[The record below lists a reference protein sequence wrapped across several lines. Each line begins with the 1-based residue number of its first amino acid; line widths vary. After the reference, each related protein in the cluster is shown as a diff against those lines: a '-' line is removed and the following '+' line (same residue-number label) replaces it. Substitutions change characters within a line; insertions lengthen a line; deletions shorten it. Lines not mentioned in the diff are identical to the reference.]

1 MATIRSR
8 PYEHIGLV
16 LPVER
21 KGDDGSSVQEGWV
34 YTGVPAAEPHDL
46 GAIDI
51 DDDDHEP
58 IARRTRSQRA
68 AVLAPAPRPSSNSR
82 PAPKAALKVT
92 HEGSVAEIATQGFLA
107 MDLVQRNVT
116 LVQSI
121 ANEKLYAN
129 KVLVRNLDWLADVM
143 NLPCDLD
150 ISTWPGARAVLPEV
164 DCFPS
169 LRFWQYCNGGDLRN
183 LIHLYRQYDNT
194 IPEIFI
200 WPAAWTPIYHNDLH
214 PHNVFIHYPDVHGQ
228 VPAAGAVGEAFPAIV
243 LADFGLARIQ
253 GDEPDSEFLWGDVFT
268 MGGLLRDMAQSHIPV
283 NEDGLQ
289 DPVLPANRTT
299 VVAAMSRAT
308 APNYSDDLVGALT
321 TFEWDDMDMWTYEDG
336 VPDLDTNEDWVFG
349 DFLRMAR
356 AKVNAARYP
365 GPGPRPP
372 PNYYLPMYVSWT
384 KPQQL
389 MPVVV
394 SLGNLTPFD
403 QTAGADDVED
413 EWDPAMEQNT
423 DLVWLSNG
431 MAKLHWLRRFHNV
444 RPRYQFRSLSY
455 GTPQLGPVR
464 RGVRDD

>member
-21 KGDDGSSVQEGWV
+21 KGDDGSSVQEEWV

-46 GAIDI
+46 DAIDI

-68 AVLAPAPRPSSNSR
+68 AVVAPAPRPSPNSR

-92 HEGSVAEIATQGFLA
+92 HEGSVAKIATQGFLA

-129 KVLVRNLDWLADVM
+129 KIL
-143 NLPCDLD
+143 CDLD

-200 WPAAWTPIYHNDLH
+200 WHVAERLTTALAFLKHGVYPGEDWDHRPAAWTPIYHNDLH

-243 LADFGLARIQ
+243 LADFGLARVQ
-253 GDEPDSEFLWGDVFT
+253 GDEPDSEFLWGNVFT

-308 APNYSDDLVGALT
+308 
-321 TFEWDDMDMWTYEDG
+321 E
-336 VPDLDTNEDWVFG
+336 
-349 DFLRMAR
+349 
-356 AKVNAARYP
+356 
-365 GPGPRPP
+365 

-394 SLGNLTPFD
+394 SPGNLTPFD

-423 DLVWLSNG
+423 DLVWVSNG

-444 RPRYQFRSLSY
+444 RPRYQFRSLGY